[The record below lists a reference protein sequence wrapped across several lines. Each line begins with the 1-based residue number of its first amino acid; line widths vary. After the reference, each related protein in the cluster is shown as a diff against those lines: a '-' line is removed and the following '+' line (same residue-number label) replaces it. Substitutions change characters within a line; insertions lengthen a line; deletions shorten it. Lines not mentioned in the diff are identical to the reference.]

1 MAFNV
6 VALAFVANRLVLVVL
21 VPVAFN
27 QTMFVEVTFEPEA
40 EPKTRLFVT

>member
-1 MAFNV
+1 M
-6 VALAFVANRLVLVVL
+6 VAEAFVANKLVLVVL